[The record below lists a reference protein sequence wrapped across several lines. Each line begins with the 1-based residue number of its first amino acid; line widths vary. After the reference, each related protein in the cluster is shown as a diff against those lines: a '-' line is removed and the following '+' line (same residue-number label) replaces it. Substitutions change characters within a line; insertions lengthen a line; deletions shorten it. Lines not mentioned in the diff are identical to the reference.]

1 LIGCGYN
8 INTQT
13 YITKVDLNEKQIFFT
28 WRKKHTNAE
37 IYQQYLD
44 KVYVLKLVLCKFFPE
59 YGNAICNQ
67 AATIAS
73 IIFGIKQVFVRKRC
87 LSGGDNMR
95 TTHSGRVFVTKT

>member
-1 LIGCGYN
+1 LIGCGYS

-13 YITKVDLNEKQIFFT
+13 YITKADLNEKQIFFT
-28 WRKKHTNAE
+28 WRKKHTTAE

-67 AATIAS
+67 ACSHNCQHYFRNEIS
-73 IIFGIKQVFVRKRC
+73 VLQEGMLEWWR
-87 LSGGDNMR
+87 
-95 TTHSGRVFVTKT
+95 